1 MDPEIE
7 RDQVARLAAFRAAR
21 DGAAASARLADLRQ
35 AAAEDRNSMPA
46 ILAAVSAGATL
57 GEVVAALKS
66 VYGEYRPGG

>member
-35 AAAEDRNSMPA
+35 AVTEDRNSMPA

-57 GEVVAALKS
+57 GEVVSALKS